1 MHGKLERRSRSN
13 SCTILSPDFMYD
25 FMNDFMYDSM
35 YDFTISDFTQM
46 CKES

>member
-1 MHGKLERRSRSN
+1 MY
-13 SCTILSPDFMYD
+13 DFMYD